1 MKTLTRSS
9 KNKIFFGIFGGLGE
23 YFVIDPVL
31 LRIAYVA
38 LSFMTGI
45 FPGVL
50 AYLIS
55 GLIVPQNSEDKNK

>member
-9 KNKIFFGIFGGLGE
+9 QNKIFFGIFGGLGE
-23 YFVIDPVL
+23 YFGVDPVL

-38 LSFMTGI
+38 LTFMTGF
-45 FPGVL
+45 FPGIV

-55 GLIVPQNSEDKNK
+55 GLIVPNSVQEKN

>member
-23 YFVIDPVL
+23 YFGVDPVL

-38 LSFMTGI
+38 LSFMTGF
-45 FPGVL
+45 FPGVV

-55 GLIVPQNSEDKNK
+55 GLIVPRDSQGENK